1 MHYDIYRRDK
11 QVFAR
16 ELFRFGPILLFMVVA
31 AFNIGFFFSPPL
43 FVFGSGLIAWSI
55 VAAYRRSIPKRF
67 YNNKFLQMWNACK
80 DRLERFHSALA
91 EAKKQGVPEL
101 QDLPKTVQSVGETLY
116 VALRRADIVLREV
129 MTSEGWLMAVQHN
142 TGPISPDQRA
152 QELYRLADKNI
163 AEYRT
168 HYKIVMSGVER
179 TEAQAAVFT
188 TTLDTLR
195 MRMLGHRL
203 AGRSP
208 ELAHTEFLQAMTE
221 ARMQLDSIDQAL
233 DELEL
238 TPFPGTDPDW
248 MESLKSVAERELDS
262 ELMIQ
267 GAPPVATRD
276 DSPPP
281 MPPGLRENL
290 GKPAIDP
297 PRNSGLTTQ
306 DSPKEGDE

>member
-1 MHYDIYRRDK
+1 MHYDITRRDR
-11 QVFAR
+11 QVFTR
-16 ELFRFGPILLFMVVA
+16 ELVRFGPMFLFVVVA

-43 FVFGSGLIAWSI
+43 FVFGGALVAWTIIA
-55 VAAYRRSIPKRF
+55 AHKRSVPKRF
-67 YNNKFLQMWNACK
+67 YNTKFLMMWTACK
-80 DRLERFHSALA
+80 DRLQRFHAALA

-101 QDLPKTVQSVGETLY
+101 QDLPRTVESVGETLY

-129 MTSEGWLMAVQHN
+129 TTSEGWLMAVQHHG
-142 TGPISPDQRA
+142 GPISPDQKA

-163 AEYRT
+163 AEYRQN
-168 HYKIVMSGVER
+168 YKLVMSGVER

-221 ARMQLDSIDQAL
+221 ARMQLDSIDKAL

-238 TPFPGTDPDW
+238 TPFPGTDSDW
-248 MESLKSVAERELDS
+248 LESMKSIAEKELDS
-262 ELMIQ
+262 VL
-267 GAPPVATRD
+267 PST
-276 DSPPP
+276 PPP
-281 MPPGLRENL
+281 IPDALREQL
-290 GKPAIDP
+290 KSAGPSEGEDP
-297 PRNSGLTTQ
+297 R
-306 DSPKEGDE
+306 DK

>member
-1 MHYDIYRRDK
+1 MHYDITRRDR
-11 QVFAR
+11 QVFVR
-16 ELFRFGPILLFMVVA
+16 ELLRFGPVLLFIVVA

-43 FVFGSGLIAWSI
+43 LVLGSGFVAWAV
-55 VAAYRRSIPKRF
+55 VAAHRRSISRRF
-67 YNNKFLQMWNACK
+67 YNNKFLLLWNACK
-80 DRLERFHSALA
+80 DRLERFHSALS

-101 QDLPKTVQSVGETLY
+101 QDLPKTVQSVAETLY

-129 MTSEGWLMAVQHN
+129 MTSEGWLMAVQQN
-142 TGPISPDQRA
+142 AGPISPDQRA

-163 AEYRT
+163 AEYRQ

-203 AGRSP
+203 AGRTP

-221 ARMQLDSIDQAL
+221 ARMQLDSIDRAL

-248 MESLKSVAERELDS
+248 MESLKSVAEKELDS
-262 ELMIQ
+262 
-267 GAPPVATRD
+267 
-276 DSPPP
+276 DSAVGSPGFSAQDEPPP
-281 MPPGLRENL
+281 IPPGLRENL
-290 GKPAIDP
+290 GRQASGPSAE
-297 PRNSGLTTQ
+297 SGLGAE
-306 DSPKEGDE
+306 DPSREGDD